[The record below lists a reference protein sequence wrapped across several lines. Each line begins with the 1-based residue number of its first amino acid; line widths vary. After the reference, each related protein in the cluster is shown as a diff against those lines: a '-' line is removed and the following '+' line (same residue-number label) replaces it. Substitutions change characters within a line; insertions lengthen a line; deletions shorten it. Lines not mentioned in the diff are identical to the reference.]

1 MRKRAA
7 TLLVLS
13 FLGLVDT
20 LYLGIKRGTPVP
32 CSITTGCEEV
42 LNSRFSTLAGIPIS
56 WFGFAFYLA
65 VFSAAAFSVF
75 SDEDRLLGWIF
86 WPALAGLVISIG
98 LVAVQAFILR
108 AYCQYCLVSAI
119 LTTLIFFVSP
129 RPVFRRTA
137 PEI

>member
-1 MRKRAA
+1 MKQRAI
-7 TLLVLS
+7 TLLLLS

-42 LNSRFSTLAGIPIS
+42 LNSRFSTLAG
-56 WFGFAFYLA
+56 F
-65 VFSAAAFSVF
+65 
-75 SDEDRLLGWIF
+75 
-86 WPALAGLVISIG
+86 VISIG

-119 LTTLIFFVSP
+119 LTTLIFCVSP
-129 RPVFRRTA
+129 RPVLRRMAQET
-137 PEI
+137 